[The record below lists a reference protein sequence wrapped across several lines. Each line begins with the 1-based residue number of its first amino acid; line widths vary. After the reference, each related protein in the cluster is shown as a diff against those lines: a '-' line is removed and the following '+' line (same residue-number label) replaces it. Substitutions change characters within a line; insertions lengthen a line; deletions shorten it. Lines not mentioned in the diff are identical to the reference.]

1 MRAPIVY
8 FDEIREFTNFQALQ
22 ALFIKQFKLE
32 LTVRKLFE
40 FSTPH
45 TTMDVYDR
53 DSNLLKQD
61 IPVSNPISDEEMRSL
76 IDQLK
81 ELAKYL

>member
-1 MRAPIVY
+1 MNAPIVY
-8 FDEIREFTNFQALQ
+8 FDEIAEFSSFQALQ

-32 LTVRKLFE
+32 LRVRKLFE
-40 FSTPH
+40 FSNPV

-53 DSNLLKQD
+53 NDNLLKQD
-61 IPVSNPISDEEMRSL
+61 ISISNPITDKEMRLL